1 MWDVRQAPEAFRH
14 VSQARHVGK
23 VVLTMPRAWNPD
35 GTVLL
40 TGGTGTLGRLVA
52 RRLVETHGVRRLL
65 LVSRRGERAPGA
77 TEALDELRALGAE
90 ATVVAA
96 DVSDRDNL
104 AGVLA
109 AVPERHPLTAVV
121 HLAGVLDDGVVT
133 ALTPQRVD
141 TVFAPKLDAAW
152 HLHELTRHLDLAGF
166 VLFSSGA
173 GVFGVPGQANYAA
186 ANAFLDALALARR
199 ARGAAG
205 PVVRLGAVGAGQRD
219 DRQAGPDRSPDH
231 RP

>member
-1 MWDVRQAPEAFRH
+1 
-14 VSQARHVGK
+14 
-23 VVLTMPRAWNPD
+23 
-35 GTVLL
+35 
-40 TGGTGTLGRLVA
+40 GG
-52 RRLVETHGVRRLL
+52 
-65 LVSRRGERAPGA
+65 
-77 TEALDELRALGAE
+77 D
-90 ATVVAA
+90 
-96 DVSDRDNL
+96 
-104 AGVLA
+104 
-109 AVPERHPLTAVV
+109 HPVVV

-199 ARGAAG
+199 AQGLPGRSFAWGLWEQASEMTAKLDRTDPRITARDGQLAIPSELGMALFDAGLRLAEPVLVPTRIDVAALGERAERPPALLRG
-205 PVVRLGAVGAGQRD
+205 L
-219 DRQAGPDRSPDH
+219 
-231 RP
+231 

>member
-1 MWDVRQAPEAFRH
+1 MAYTAFDLTLQEPDEVQRMFVVLLGLFETGTLTPLPTQVWDVRQAPEAFRH

-65 LVSRRGERAPGA
+65 LVSRRGERAPARPRRSTNCGPW
-77 TEALDELRALGAE
+77 AE

-96 DVSDRDNL
+96 DVSDRDDL

-109 AVPERHPLTAVV
+109 AVPERH
-121 HLAGVLDDGVVT
+121 
-133 ALTPQRVD
+133 R
-141 TVFAPKLDAAW
+141 
-152 HLHELTRHLDLAGF
+152 
-166 VLFSSGA
+166 
-173 GVFGVPGQANYAA
+173 
-186 ANAFLDALALARR
+186 
-199 ARGAAG
+199 
-205 PVVRLGAVGAGQRD
+205 
-219 DRQAGPDRSPDH
+219 
-231 RP
+231 